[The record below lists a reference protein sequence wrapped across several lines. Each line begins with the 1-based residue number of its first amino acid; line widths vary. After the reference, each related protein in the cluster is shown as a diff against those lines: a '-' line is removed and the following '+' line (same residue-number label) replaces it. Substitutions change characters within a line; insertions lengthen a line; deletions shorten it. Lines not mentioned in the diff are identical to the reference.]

1 MVRTEPLL
9 LQTLKTIAK
18 IKQNTFK
25 AIKTI
30 SKENMEYEYLNMH
43 MFNIKFTVK
52 PAVDKINPIINN
64 ISNAFAFTLPQQG
77 IWVGAWI

>member
-9 LQTLKTIAK
+9 LQTLKTIAN

-30 SKENMEYEYLNMH
+30 SKENMEYEYLNMY

-52 PAVDKINPIINN
+52 PAVDKIYPIINN